1 MPDLIKGLADVQ
13 KGSRKIGLILQHA
26 VNLRYNSVYLFRST
40 VLRPEAELVVW
51 DKFIGI

>member
-13 KGSRKIGLILQHA
+13 KGSRKIGLIFQDA
-26 VNLRYNSVYLFRST
+26 VNLRCNSMYLFRST
-40 VLRPEAELVVW
+40 VLHPEAKLVVW